1 MPSAFLTALVPLLSI
16 ALARGFTP
24 LVSKRVPWDQIPYK
38 VDTDV
43 GLIRGDQLGY
53 NICNSTT
60 EGPTSLCQTAYINS
74 LDDFCIWAPPNP
86 GKTVGEIE
94 GEMIAWCTKPGHGT
108 RVMPEGTLTGV
119 QLTKT
124 PDYIQVV
131 GFMDQTKINMV
142 AGDEGGEMDPHG
154 ADQRGNPM
162 GGLVYTNAF
171 TGTYTQVIE
180 WHNFNGGNYFCF
192 KACDPR
198 GKDDAKFC
206 QHIYDTQGC
215 GFNAP
220 SNAKDKVF
228 ESCAGDSQAFPGV
241 GPPVVPSSFSCSQY
255 QSTDIYLKGTQVPVP
270 GASTIS
276 FSSTP
281 TPSLP
286 STKSSQSP
294 TSGATTGS
302 KTNSGSSAPSQ
313 TSNAGAI
320 AVPAIMSMAGLLL
333 PLLLLN

>member
-1 MPSAFLTALVPLLSI
+1 MPSKSFTALIPLLSI
-16 ALARGFTP
+16 LFVHGFTP
-24 LVSKRVPWDQIPYK
+24 LVDKRVPWDQIPYK

-43 GLIRGDQLGY
+43 GLARGDQLGY

-60 EGPTSLCQTAYINS
+60 EGPQSLCQTAYINS
-74 LDDFCIWAPPNP
+74 LDDFCIWAPSIP

-94 GEMIAWCTKPGHGT
+94 GEMIAWCTRPGHGT
-108 RVMPEGTLTGV
+108 RIMPEGTLTGV

-154 ADQRGNPM
+154 ADLRGNPM
-162 GGLVYTNAF
+162 GGLLYTNAF

-180 WHNFNGGNYFCF
+180 WHDFNGGNYFCF

-198 GKDDAKFC
+198 GKDDANFC

-241 GPPVVPSSFSCSQY
+241 GAPQVPASSSCSQY
-255 QSTDIYLKGTQVPVP
+255 QSTDIYGGGTQVPVP

-281 TPSLP
+281 TPSAS
-286 STKSSQSP
+286 STKSS
-294 TSGATTGS
+294 TGS
-302 KTNSGSSAPSQ
+302 GTTPTGSRTSSGSSSPSQ
-313 TSNAGAI
+313 SSNAGSVGI
-320 AVPAIMSMAGLLL
+320 PTFLSISGFLLSL
-333 PLLLLN
+333 FSLL